1 MDIPLLIIF
10 TRNPEPGKVKT
21 RLAAATGD
29 AFALKL
35 YNKLREITLKA
46 ALESGADLAVFYS
59 DYLPEND
66 CFLAPGVKAF
76 RQQGKDLGSRMLNA
90 FEKGFA
96 ARYRRIAL
104 IGTDC
109 PELTGETLRKAL
121 ALLNEHGAVIGPA
134 TDGGYYLIGLRT
146 LLPDLFI
153 NRQWSTSRVCKD
165 TINILEQHGVDCA
178 LLQELSDID
187 TVEDLEN
194 FNFSRL

>member
-1 MDIPLLIIF
+1 MDTPLLIIF

-29 AFALKL
+29 AFALAL
-35 YNKLREITLKA
+35 YNRMRGITLKA
-46 ALESGADLAVFYS
+46 ALESGAELAVFYS

-66 CFLAPGVKAF
+66 CFLAPGIQAF
-76 RQQGKDLGSRMLNA
+76 LQEGDDLGSRMLHA
-90 FEKGFA
+90 FDKGFTEG
-96 ARYRRIAL
+96 YRRIAL

-109 PELTGETLRKAL
+109 PELTGETLRKAF
-121 ALLNEHGAVIGPA
+121 ALLNRHGAVIGPA
-134 TDGGYYLIGLRT
+134 TDGGYYLIGMRD

-153 NRQWSTSRVCKD
+153 NREWSTSRVCND
-165 TINILEQHGVDCA
+165 ALNILKQHGVDCA

-194 FNFSRL
+194 FNSSRP